1 MQKYNFSTYYP
12 NNPFFFYIFAI
23 EMNSL
28 QTTSNDS
35 FCQIW
40 LPQILYTAYAYSFGE
55 VVEKNHLLMASI
67 VRII

>member
-1 MQKYNFSTYYP
+1 
-12 NNPFFFYIFAI
+12 
-23 EMNSL
+23 MNSL

-40 LPQILYTAYAYSFGE
+40 LPQILDTAYAYSFGE

-67 VRII
+67 VRIIYLNFRK